1 MLGKGGG
8 GAERGKVISQGHG
21 PNSCADNTDVM
32 NEANKD
38 ISVLKTNLFLKQ
50 KLQLLSN
57 YKAPESHKA
66 KKKKQTN
73 KFSCDS
79 VFFSVNSCSFGWG
92 H

>member
-1 MLGKGGG
+1 MLS
-8 GAERGKVISQGHG
+8 RGEVSQGHG

-66 KKKKQTN
+66 KKKKQI
-73 KFSCDS
+73 K
-79 VFFSVNSCSFGWG
+79 
-92 H
+92 